1 MPSGTQESASA
12 EEAEP
17 IIADS
22 GGAEKKEATAV
33 QTGSRY
39 SLFVRVVRVM
49 LYVGLYLFCGPALIL
64 TNNKI
69 LRQYHFPYPMMLSGL
84 GLIATSMVCFV
95 LVCTGCVK
103 LEHSELITRQF
114 FLRNLMPVGASL
126 AMTFAC
132 GNAVYLYLPVGFIQM
147 LKAFT
152 PATTLAMLWLFS
164 IETPTWR
171 VLVSVVFICI
181 GTATA
186 SFGEGSLHPI
196 GLLLMLGAEVS
207 EAMRLVLTQK
217 LLQNLRFGV
226 IEGQLWLAP
235 TSALWL
241 FTASAVHELPKVLQ
255 KEAWRVPLEY
265 PLPFFASAVLGFAVS
280 VCTFLVIKATNSVT
294 LKVLGT
300 ARSAGLVV
308 WSAMVLGER
317 ITPIELGGY
326 TLSLCAFGAY
336 NYFKMQGK

>member
-1 MPSGTQESASA
+1 
-12 EEAEP
+12 
-17 IIADS
+17 
-22 GGAEKKEATAV
+22 
-33 QTGSRY
+33 
-39 SLFVRVVRVM
+39 
-49 LYVGLYLFCGPALIL
+49 
-64 TNNKI
+64 
-69 LRQYHFPYPMMLSGL
+69 
-84 GLIATSMVCFV
+84 
-95 LVCTGCVK
+95 
-103 LEHSELITRQF
+103 
-114 FLRNLMPVGASL
+114 MPVGASL

-336 NYFKMQGK
+336 NYFKMQGEVIIRASPIAGAMPLSLARRRLYSRNSYFSCGTSAILQINNLSPAAPAHVQAVSYI